1 MVSQG
6 ASTMRSLERAIDL
19 LEILETSRS
28 PLRLSEVARRAGLHI
43 ATTGRI
49 LAVLERRGMVERD
62 ESGYQVGV
70 SMLFGAHAYVM
81 SNRMVTAAR
90 PVLQEL
96 ATTTGLTS
104 SLFIRA
110 GWSRVVVCR
119 VGGVRPL
126 RYELPIGERLP
137 LHLGAGRVLAAGM
150 PRDELTEL
158 LQGRTPIVTAG
169 GRRITGKQYRAELDE
184 ARQRGY
190 GVSRDERVVGMTSVA
205 APVVDREGTYVAV
218 VQLSARSEDL
228 PEERV
233 EPMSIEVRQAAA
245 AISRHLGVHAVRTV
259 GHVES

>member
-1 MVSQG
+1 
-6 ASTMRSLERAIDL
+6 MRSLERAIDL

-28 PLRLSEVARRAGLHI
+28 PLRLSEVARRADLHI

-62 ESGYQVGV
+62 DSGYQVGA

-81 SNRMVTAAR
+81 SNQLVTSAR

-96 ATTTGLTS
+96 AATTGLTS
-104 SLFIRA
+104 SLFVRA

-119 VGGVRPL
+119 IGGVRPL

-137 LHLGAGRVLAAGM
+137 LHLGAGRVLAAGLSK
-150 PRDELTEL
+150 DELTEL
-158 LQGRTPIVTAG
+158 LQGRTPMITAG

-184 ARQRGY
+184 VRQRGY

-205 APVVDREGTYVAV
+205 APVFGRDGEHVAV
-218 VQLSARSEDL
+218 VHLSARSEDL
-228 PEERV
+228 PVERI
-233 EPMSIEVRQAAA
+233 EPLSIEVRQAAA
-245 AISRHLGVHAVRTV
+245 AISRHLGASGVPTV
-259 GHVES
+259 SHVGS